1 MSIRLL
7 LADPHPTAIAGV
19 RGFLDDTEIEV
30 VAETGD
36 CEQAAELAV
45 SAAPD
50 VVLLAVELSKGGGLA
65 ALTRIKQ
72 ARPDLPVVMTAC
84 DRNPPDLA
92 QAHRLGASGFLVK
105 DFTAERLVATI
116 RRVATG
122 GHTWSREEGRRATG
136 VLTSNHLPPNVSVP
150 LTSRECEV
158 LRHVAQGLTNTRIAT
173 ELGISYETVK
183 EHVQHVI
190 RKVGVS
196 DRTQAAVWAVR
207 VGLF

>member
-7 LADPHPTAIAGV
+7 VADPHPAAIAGV
-19 RGFLDDTEIEV
+19 RGFVDGTEIEV

-36 CEQAAELAV
+36 CEHAAELAV
-45 SAAPD
+45 KANPD
-50 VVLLAVELSKGGGLA
+50 AVLLAVELAKGGGLA
-65 ALTRIKQ
+65 ALARIKQ
-72 ARPDLPVVMTAC
+72 ARSDLPVVMTAC

-92 QAHRLGASGFLVK
+92 QAHRLGASGFLVR
-105 DFTAERLVATI
+105 DFTAEKLVATI

-122 GHTWSREEGRRATG
+122 GHTWSREEARRVTG

-150 LTSRECEV
+150 LTSREYEV
-158 LRHVAQGLTNTRIAT
+158 LRHMTQGLTNTQIAE

-207 VGLF
+207 MGLV